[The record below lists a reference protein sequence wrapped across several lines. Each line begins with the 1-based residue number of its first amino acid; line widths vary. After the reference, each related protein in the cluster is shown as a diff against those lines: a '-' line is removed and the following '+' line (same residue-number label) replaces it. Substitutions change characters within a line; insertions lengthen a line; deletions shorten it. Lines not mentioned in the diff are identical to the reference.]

1 MGRCLPA
8 PRQGAGGDPGAQ
20 TKDTAGTPLQCRG
33 QPHRGGQGRAGQRSL
48 KGVPQPHQDTHR
60 GTRPP
65 APPELPSPRQKS
77 SDWTRESG
85 GTCPENQCRSVRSVA
100 QSSHHQPGSPAC
112 GVLEEAFTPCP
123 ELAWYRNIWK
133 VSSEWPTA
141 PAPSSASGRGAGGK
155 PCGEHEAKQ

>member
-1 MGRCLPA
+1 MWGEARPPPDKGQEETRELRLKTQLA
-8 PRQGAGGDPGAQ
+8 PPCSAGGSH
-20 TKDTAGTPLQCRG
+20 TEE
-33 QPHRGGQGRAGQRSL
+33 GRAGQRSL
-48 KGVPQPHQDTHR
+48 KGVPQPRQDTHR

-85 GTCPENQCRSVRSVA
+85 GTCPENQCRSARSVA